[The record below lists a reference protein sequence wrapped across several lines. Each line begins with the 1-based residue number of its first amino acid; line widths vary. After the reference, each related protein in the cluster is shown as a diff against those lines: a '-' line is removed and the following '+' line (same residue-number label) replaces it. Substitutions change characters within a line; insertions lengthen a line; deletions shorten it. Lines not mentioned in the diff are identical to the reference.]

1 MKEDDGK
8 VGAEV
13 VFLLGQQRNLY
24 HQLKTLTDRQ
34 MQIAETNSPES
45 LVQIIS
51 GRRKLIAKLRQINE
65 KLSLIK
71 ASWPKISIQIG
82 AEHKNQA
89 RKIAD
94 EAQKILG
101 QILKNSPPAV
111 IENLKPNKAE
121 QLDELF
127 APRRLLNLLPLRVR
141 YPCSLRSRAT
151 TFLRLWS
158 RKSSNMSYKNYP
170 SCSIVYM
177 LDA

>member
-13 VFLLGQQRNLY
+13 VFLLRQQRNLY

-34 MQIAETNSPES
+34 KQIVGTDSPEL

-82 AEHKNQA
+82 VEHKNQA

-94 EAQKILG
+94 EAKQILG
-101 QILKNSPPAV
+101 QILKNSPPVV

-127 APRRLLNLLPLRVR
+127 VE
-141 YPCSLRSRAT
+141 
-151 TFLRLWS
+151 
-158 RKSSNMSYKNYP
+158 
-170 SCSIVYM
+170 
-177 LDA
+177 